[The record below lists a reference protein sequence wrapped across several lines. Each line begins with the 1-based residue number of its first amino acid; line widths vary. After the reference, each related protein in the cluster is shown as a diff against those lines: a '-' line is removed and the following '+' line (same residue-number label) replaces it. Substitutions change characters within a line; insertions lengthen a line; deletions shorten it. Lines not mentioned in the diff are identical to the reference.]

1 MIVRGVDVPKWM
13 NRVSEQI
20 RLLHHTVA
28 VMQGQTQEQKKKLH
42 TLTQTVQMQ
51 IVPENTNGAANRV
64 QDDKIARAKT
74 EENLELQRLVKLF
87 KKADT
92 GRKEYLFHMCAMIS
106 RDFYDQI
113 GGQKLSYGQLLA
125 RFRTKI
131 AQINPSCVPTDLL
144 QYAERIRI
152 TMQVE
157 KYTAQKDP
165 NTTSSHIYKDIL
177 RSVDDRFKR
186 LEEWCK
192 RIETQ
197 YQTLQ
202 PIFRYLQQ
210 QLPGLRSEKSEMEQ
224 SSGPQ
229 EQVPGQ
235 PTLQPVTLTI
245 DGPAVST
252 KDPAAASSTTKD
264 SATEQKTASSD
275 DVKDLSDRIEELMAS
290 STRCQRFADTVLK
303 EVGIHKRQIKK
314 IQTRIDILKESGK
327 DETDQNMLKLLEEKK
342 HHAENLERSQKA
354 FSDLHNIVSKKNT
367 EALHLRQRVREL
379 LQNKSTNIRKR
390 KQPPSSSMPPR
401 QASQQG
407 KRSKSTSK

>member
-1 MIVRGVDVPKWM
+1 MPKWM

-28 VMQGQTQEQKKKLH
+28 VMQGQTQEHKKQLH
-42 TLTQTVQMQ
+42 TLTQTVQLQ
-51 IVPENTNGAANRV
+51 IVPENTKGAANRV

-74 EENLELQRLVKLF
+74 EENLELQRLVELF
-87 KKADT
+87 QKADT

-106 RDFYDQI
+106 RGFYDQI

-125 RFRTKI
+125 HFRTKI

-144 QYAERIRI
+144 QYAKRIRI
-152 TMQVE
+152 TMQLE

-186 LEEWCK
+186 LEERCK

-202 PIFRYLQQ
+202 PIFCYLQQ
-210 QLPGLRSEKSEMEQ
+210 QLPGLRSEKSETEQ
-224 SSGPQ
+224 SSGPH

-245 DGPAVST
+245 DGPAAST
-252 KDPAAASSTTKD
+252 KAPAAASITTKD
-264 SATEQKTASSD
+264 SATEQKTTSSD

-290 STRCQRFADTVLK
+290 STRCQRFADTVLN
-303 EVGIHKRQIKK
+303 EVDTHKRQIEK
-314 IQTRIDILKESGK
+314 IQTRIDNLKKQQSGK
-327 DETDQNMLKLLEEKK
+327 TDQIMLKLLEEKK

-379 LQNKSTNIRKR
+379 LLQNKSTNIRKR
-390 KQPPSSSMPPR
+390 KQPSPSLSMSPR
-401 QASQQG
+401 QAPQQE
-407 KRSKSTSK
+407 KRSKSTSN